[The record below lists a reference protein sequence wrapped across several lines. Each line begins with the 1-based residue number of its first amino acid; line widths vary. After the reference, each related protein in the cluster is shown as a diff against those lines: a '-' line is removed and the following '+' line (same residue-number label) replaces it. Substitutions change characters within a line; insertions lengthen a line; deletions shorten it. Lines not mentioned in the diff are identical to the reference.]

1 MSARLPGLDA
11 LRGIACLA
19 IVIAHAG
26 GHIGFDIG
34 ILGSGVPLFFVL
46 SGYLITG
53 ILMDA
58 KGRPDFFRT
67 FYYRRALR
75 IWPVYYAALLVFFV
89 LLRPLLMG
97 YDGYVDL
104 SARQVWFWL
113 HGANWLASIH
123 GRPPFYPMNHCWSLA
138 VEEQFYLVWPLIVW
152 ACSRRALIAVAAA
165 LVVAAPLARW
175 WMLAQGYDV
184 AAEWS
189 TPACMDMLAVGALV
203 RLLPSKVT
211 PAILAGLAACGA
223 AFLTW
228 QPAGMLMNVLS
239 RTALAAW
246 FAWAVVLAAETPW
259 KPWAPLRWVGLR
271 SYAIYVYHFP
281 VQFFVWLVWTSRGP
295 VLVDQVAFLLLTT
308 AATFVLAEASWRYLE
323 APCLAMRD
331 RRAKPVAVLA

>member
-1 MSARLPGLDA
+1 MTARLPGLDG

-34 ILGSGVPLFFVL
+34 VLGSGVPLFFVL

-53 ILMDA
+53 ILLDA

-67 FYYRRALR
+67 FYQRRALR
-75 IWPVYYAALLVFFV
+75 IWPVYYAALAVFFI

-104 SARQVWFWL
+104 SDRQVWFWL
-113 HGANWLASIH
+113 HGANWLACIH
-123 GRPPFYPMNHCWSLA
+123 GRPLFYPMNHCWSLA

-152 ACSRRALIAVAAA
+152 ACSRRALIVVAAS
-165 LVVAAPLARW
+165 LIVAAPLARW
-175 WMLAQGYDV
+175 WMLAQGYGV

-189 TPACMDMLAVGALV
+189 TPACIDMLAMGALV
-203 RLLPSKVT
+203 RLLPSPRAV
-211 PAILAGLAACGA
+211 LAGLAVCGA
-223 AFLTW
+223 ALLVW
-228 QPAGMLMNVLS
+228 LPAGIASGVLS
-239 RTALAAW
+239 RTAFCGI
-246 FAWAVVLAAETPW
+246 FAWAVLAAVDARRGLLVST
-259 KPWAPLRWVGLR
+259 PLRWVGLR

-323 APCLAMRD
+323 APCLALRD